1 MQQSLEG
8 LIVTQLARNAS
19 NQLRT
24 RVGVDKFYCLTLLSI
39 RGQDHDRVRFAFAAL
54 VPVEG
59 VSQAIHPSGAIEEQ
73 AKRRC
78 AAFGLEPNCQ
88 LNLSVARARRG
99 WRIFDV
105 VLGEIERST

>member
-1 MQQSLEG
+1 MGSLDK
-8 LIVTQLARNAS
+8 LLLK
-19 NQLRT
+19 LRT
-24 RVGVDKFYCLTLLSI
+24 LVWVDEFYRFALLSI
-39 RGQDHDRVRFAFAAL
+39 RGQDHHRVRFAFAAL
-54 VPVEG
+54 VPIEG
-59 VSQAIHPSGAIEEQ
+59 VGQSINLDSAIEEQ

-78 AAFGLEPNCQ
+78 AAFGLEQNRQ